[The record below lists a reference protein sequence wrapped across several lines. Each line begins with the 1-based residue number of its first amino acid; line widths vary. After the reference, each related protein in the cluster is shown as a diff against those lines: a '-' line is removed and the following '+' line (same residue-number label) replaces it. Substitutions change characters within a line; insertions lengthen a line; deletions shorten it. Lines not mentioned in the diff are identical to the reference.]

1 MTQPRAYYEGRLYEL
16 SMTIKEKR
24 PWPWRCSGLQSRAIT
39 SRYTTFKGYQEHY
52 EKSAKVFQAT
62 LDQGTTDPIIPIL
75 VHKEAGRASAY
86 AFICELLRDYVDGFK
101 DDDLKWSNGLTEHQ
115 LKVLV
120 ARVEQDINRCQLLLL
135 GEEP

>member
-1 MTQPRAYYEGRLYEL
+1 
-16 SMTIKEKR
+16 MTIKEKR
-24 PWPWRCSGLQSRAIT
+24 PWPWRCSGLQSRAVT
-39 SRYTTFKGYQEHY
+39 SRYTTFKGYREHY
-52 EKSAKVFQAT
+52 ERNAKVFQAT
-62 LDQGTTDPIIPIL
+62 LDQGTDDPTHALL

-86 AFICELLRDYVDGFK
+86 ASLCDYLLTYLSEGM
-101 DDDLKWSNGLTEHQ
+101 TEHQ

>member
-1 MTQPRAYYEGRLYEL
+1 MTQPPAYYEGRLYEL

-24 PWPWRCSGLQSRAIT
+24 PWPWRCSGLKSRAIA

-52 EKSAKVFQAT
+52 EHNAKVFKAT
-62 LDQGTTDPIIPIL
+62 LDSGTTDPTISIL

-86 AFICELLRDYVDGFK
+86 ASLCNWLLCYLDEGM
-101 DDDLKWSNGLTEHQ
+101 TEHQ